1 MKRVYPLV
9 TLTGI
14 LLLVAMILGVPGA
27 QAATSVFINEIHYDN
42 SGADTGEA
50 VEVAGP
56 AGTDLAGWSLEFY
69 NGSTGNSYG
78 NLALSG
84 LIPDQDNGYGTLF
97 FPRSGIQNGA
107 PDGFALLDPSSA
119 VIQFLCYEGSFTAN
133 DGPAAGVTC
142 DDIGVSEGGSTPAG
156 FSLQL
161 IGTGTTYEDFSWGSD
176 PIANTFGAVNT
187 GQSFGVVLDNPPE
200 VASTTPPDG
209 SSSFPITTDIT
220 IVFSEPVTVTDPWV
234 AVDCPTSGAAVDSI
248 TGGPVEFVLVLDS
261 DLADGETCTVTVDAD
276 QVVDQ
281 DDPPDNMVEDYVFS
295 FSTPS
300 FVFIHDIQGTPDNQE
315 VYFGRPDASPLRG
328 DVVKV
333 EAIVV
338 ADFQGLSGPEQL
350 DAFFIQEEDADADAD
365 IRSSEGILV
374 FCGSTCPTDVMVGQQ
389 VQVTG
394 LVEEYFGMTQL
405 RATFDSDVAIN
416 SDGNPLP
423 TPADPDLPVIDD
435 IDTYYEQFEGML
447 VHFAD
452 ELVVSEYFQ
461 LARFGQFVLTVDARA
476 RQFTDANEPSKAG
489 YSAFLDDLST
499 KRIILDDDNN
509 VQNDAISGG
518 PDVPYFWPR
527 QGLSTTNF
535 VRGGDSI
542 TNLTGVL
549 HWSWV
554 GSDGTDAWRV
564 RPVEEAFTYDFTP
577 NILRPDQPDAV
588 GGTLKV
594 ASFNVL
600 NYFTTLD
607 EGPEICGPKEDQGC
621 RGANSLREFDFQ
633 RSKIIAAMLEIDADV
648 LGLMEIE
655 NNPADPVDVPLD
667 DLVAGLNDAA
677 GAGTYAYIDTGP
689 IGSDAIK
696 VALIYKTATVNPV
709 GSYAILDSEV
719 DSRFN
724 DDKNRPALAQT
735 FEEPATGGK
744 LTVVV
749 NHLKSKGSPCD
760 DVGDPDL
767 NDGQANC
774 PVTRTNAAL
783 AMTDWLAT
791 DPTGSGDADILIIG
805 DLNAYRKEDPIAA
818 LVLGADDTAG
828 TSDDY
833 TDLLDALIGPS
844 AYSYLFDG
852 QLGYLDH
859 ALSNVNLFG
868 QVQGVTVWNIN
879 ADEIPVF
886 DYNDDIRDP
895 GEASFER
902 ESWVLPV
909 LEQNAAYR
917 ASDHDPVIVGLDL
930 NGSPDCTAAAPSIDT
945 LWPVNHVFVPV
956 DILGVTD
963 PESDPVTIT
972 IDSIFQDEEVLG
984 RGSGKTSPDGQGIG
998 SSTAEVRAERSGNG
1012 NGRVYHIT
1020 FTASDDQGN
1029 SCTSTVQVGVPKDQ
1043 GANGEAIDDG
1053 ALYDSTE
1060 SP

>member
-1 MKRVYPLV
+1 
-9 TLTGI
+9 
-14 LLLVAMILGVPGA
+14 LLANWTFSGPNALDGETSNDTAAVPFPIGSYLPPGA
-27 QAATSVFINEIHYDN
+27 D
-42 SGADTGEA
+42 
-50 VEVAGP
+50 
-56 AGTDLAGWSLEFY
+56 
-69 NGSTGNSYG
+69 
-78 NLALSG
+78 
-84 LIPDQDNGYGTLF
+84 
-97 FPRSGIQNGA
+97 FP
-107 PDGFALLDPSSA
+107 P
-119 VIQFLCYEGSFTAN
+119 T
-133 DGPAAGVTC
+133 
-142 DDIGVSEGGSTPAG
+142 
-156 FSLQL
+156 
-161 IGTGTTYEDFSWGSD
+161 
-176 PIANTFGAVNT
+176 
-187 GQSFGVVLDNPPE
+187 
-200 VASTTPPDG
+200 VASTFPVNGT
-209 SSSFPITTDIT
+209 SSFPTNANIT
-220 IVFSEPVTVTDPWV
+220 IVFSEPVTVTDPWFTI
-234 AVDCPTSGAAVDSI
+234 DCSTSGVVPASE
-248 TGGPVEFVLVLDS
+248 TGGPEEFVLDLDS
-261 DLADGETCTVTVDAD
+261 DLVDGETCTVTVDAD

-295 FSTPS
+295 FSTPP
-300 FVFIHDIQGTPDNQE
+300 FVFIHDIQGTPDNQGI
-315 VYFGRPDASPLRG
+315 YFGRPDASPLRG

-350 DAFFIQEEDADADAD
+350 DAFFIQEEDDDADD
-365 IRSSEGILV
+365 DTRSSEGILV
-374 FCGSTCPTDVMVGQQ
+374 YCGSTCPTDVMVGQQ

-405 RATFDSDVAIN
+405 RATFDSDVIIN

-423 TPADPDLPVIDD
+423 TPAAPDLPVIGD
-435 IDTYYEQFEGML
+435 IDIYYEQFEGML
-447 VHFAD
+447 VRFVD

-461 LARFGQFVLTVDARA
+461 LARFGQFVLTEDARA
-476 RQFTDANEPSKAG
+476 RQFTDANEPSEAG

-509 VQNDAISGG
+509 IQNDAIEDG
-518 PDVPYFWPR
+518 PDAPYFWPR
-527 QGLSTTNF
+527 QGLSIDNF

-549 HWSWV
+549 HWSWA
-554 GSDGTDAWRV
+554 GSSGTDAWRV
-564 RPVEEAFTYDFTP
+564 RPVEEAFDYDFEP
-577 NILRPDQPDAV
+577 NLQRPEQPEAV

-607 EGPEICGPKEDQGC
+607 EGPEICGPLEDQGC
-621 RGANSLREFDFQ
+621 RGANSLREFEFQ

-655 NNPADPVDVPLD
+655 NNPANPVDEPLE

-677 GAGTYAYIDTGP
+677 GAGTYAYIDTGS

-709 GSYAILDSEV
+709 GSYAILDSSV
-719 DSRFN
+719 DFRFN
-724 DDKNRPALAQT
+724 DDKNRPTLAQT
-735 FEEPATGGK
+735 FEEFATGGK

-783 AMTDWLAT
+783 AMADWLAT

-818 LVLGADDTAG
+818 LVLGADDTPD

-833 TDLLDALIGPS
+833 TDLLDFLIGPS

-859 ALSNVNLFG
+859 ALSNVNLLD

-902 ESWVLPV
+902 ESWVLP
-909 LEQNAAYR
+909 LIEEEEPYR
-917 ASDHDPVIVGLDL
+917 ASDHDPVIVGLTL
-930 NGSPDCTAAAPSIDT
+930 NGSPVCTEAAPSIDT
-945 LWPVNHVFVPV
+945 LWPVNHKFVPI

-963 PESDPVTIT
+963 PEDDPITVT
-972 IDSIFQDEEVLG
+972 IDSIFQDEKVLG

-1020 FTASDDQGN
+1020 FTANDDQGN
-1029 SCTSTVQVGVPKDQ
+1029 SCTSIVKVSVPKDQ
-1043 GANGEAIDDG
+1043 GNNGEAIDDG